1 MPRLRAASE
10 YRALTPH
17 RTHRAV
23 AGLTAM
29 RRLHKESWA
38 EDIVDHLITVRLVLV
53 ACCVAVEAG
62 SPPEAV
68 GRQQAIKHR
77 RVECRAACAEC
88 GARPGQPKLRGATEE
103 RDATEERGA
112 TACQAGAA

>member
-1 MPRLRAASE
+1 
-10 YRALTPH
+10 
-17 RTHRAV
+17 
-23 AGLTAM
+23 M

-77 RVECRAACAEC
+77 RVECGAAEC
-88 GARPGQPKLRGATEE
+88 GARPRQPKLRGATEE
-103 RDATEERGA
+103 RRATEERGA
-112 TACQAGAA
+112 TSVAS